1 MDIGSSVL
9 RKLHNSFKKSK
20 ILKEKQWRKQVVIVT
35 NKKKENRKKKKKN
48 KEKAG
53 LQKSGKKTQIYYKV
67 Q

>member
-1 MDIGSSVL
+1 MKEASCYSH
-9 RKLHNSFKKSK
+9 KQKK
-20 ILKEKQWRKQVVIVT
+20 RKQ
-35 NKKKENRKKKKKN
+35 KKKKKN